1 MSSPFTEKARQA
13 IQNAQETAVAL
24 GHSYVG
30 TEHLLLGLA
39 QVPDCVAAKA
49 LEAQNVTAEGIEKKI
64 QEVGNQGKSTGGPAD
79 FTPRTKRIFE
89 ISKQEAQRMHV
100 SYVGTEHMLIAIL
113 KEQDSIA
120 TRILSALGC
129 NIQKLYDDMMQMLSG
144 GNTMQQPMNPFQQ
157 MFGSMMGHQGQQMG
171 KVQKGATPMLDKFSR
186 DFTQMARDG
195 KFDPIVG
202 RNKETERVIQILSRR
217 TKNNPCLVGDPGV
230 GKTAIAEGLAQ
241 RIIAGD
247 VPETVKDKR
256 VVALDLPGMV
266 AGTKYR
272 GEFEERIKRVVQEV
286 TTNTNVILFIDE
298 LHTLIG
304 AGGAEGALDAANI
317 LKPSLARGEMQVI
330 GATTLDEYRKH
341 IEKDAALERRFQPV
355 MVDEPTEDETIEI
368 LKGIRD
374 KYEAHHNVKITDDA
388 VEAAVRL
395 AARYVTDRFL
405 PDKAIDLLDETSSK
419 VRLRSYTAP
428 PNIKALEEQIAA
440 LEIEK
445 EAAVKI
451 EEFEKARELKQKQ
464 TEAKKKLEAD
474 QEAWK
479 DANNKSHNIVNG
491 DEIADVLA
499 SMTGIPVKRLQQEE
513 GQRLMQMEDTL
524 HKRIV
529 GQEAAVKTISRAIR
543 RGRVGLKNPA
553 RPIGSFL
560 FLGPTGVGKTYL
572 CRALAEI
579 LFGNENAII
588 RVDMS
593 EYMEKHSIS
602 RLIGSPPG
610 YIGYDEGGQL
620 SERIRRKPYSVVLFD
635 EVEKAHPDVFNIL
648 LQVLDDGHITDAQ
661 GRKINFKNTVIIMTS
676 NVGARQ
682 IVNPKKLGFVGD
694 TDKQRSYEDMKK
706 MVMSEVK
713 DLFRPE
719 FLNRIDDIIVFHP
732 LDHEDIQKITRLML
746 DETVAR
752 VQENMDIVLTY
763 TDALVG
769 HIAKEGYDQSYGARP
784 LRRAIQTM
792 IEDELAEAIL
802 IGRFKEGARVGV
814 DFVDGVV
821 TFG

>member
-1 MSSPFTEKARQA
+1 MSSPFTEKAQQA
-13 IQNAQETAVAL
+13 IKNAQETAVAM

-39 QVPDCVAAKA
+39 QVPDSVAAKA
-49 LEAQNVTAEGIEKKI
+49 LEAQNVTADGIQKKI
-64 QEVGNQGKSTGGPAD
+64 QEIGNQGKTTGGPAD

-89 ISKQEAQRMHV
+89 ISKQEAMRMHV
-100 SYVGTEHMLIAIL
+100 NYVGTEHLLIAIL

-129 NIQKLYDDMMQMLSG
+129 NIQKLYDDMMQMLGG
-144 GNTMQQPMNPFQQ
+144 GNTMQQPTNPFQQ
-157 MFGSMMGHQGQQMG
+157 MFGQMMGQNQQAAPP
-171 KVQKGATPMLDKFSR
+171 QKGGATPMLDKFSR
-186 DFTQMARDG
+186 DFTQMARDD

-241 RIIAGD
+241 RIVAGD
-247 VPETVKDKR
+247 VPETVKGKR

-272 GEFEERIKRVVQEV
+272 GEFEERIKRVVLEV
-286 TTNTNVILFIDE
+286 TTNTNIILFIDE

-374 KYEAHHNVKITDDA
+374 KYEAHHNVQITDDA
-388 VEAAVRL
+388 VAAAVQL
-395 AARYVTDRFL
+395 AARYITDRFL

-464 TEAKKKLEAD
+464 TEKKKQLEAD

-479 DANNKSHNIVNG
+479 DANSKSHNIVNG

-499 SMTGIPVKRLQQEE
+499 AMTGVPVKRLQQEE

-579 LFGNENAII
+579 LFGDENAII

-593 EYMEKHSIS
+593 EFMEKHSIS

-610 YIGYDEGGQL
+610 YVGYDEGGQL

-694 TDKQRSYEDMKK
+694 TDKQRSYDDMKK
-706 MVMSEVK
+706 MVMGEVK
-713 DLFRPE
+713 ELFRPE

-732 LDHEDIQKITRLML
+732 LDHDDIQKITRLML
-746 DETVAR
+746 EETVAR
-752 VQENMDIVLTY
+752 VQESMDIELVY
-763 TDALVG
+763 TDALVE

-784 LRRAIQTM
+784 LRRAIQTK

-802 IGRFKEGARVGV
+802 LGTFKEGARVGI

-821 TFG
+821 VFG